1 MSINNTLRVLIASSS
16 IIIRSGIAA
25 ALKRMHELNIQ
36 SVEISTP
43 EMLEHYVTL
52 HTPDMIL
59 IDPNFGGWFDLT
71 GFRETYNNLTN
82 VKFVAIIA
90 NVIDNSHLKDYHEKI
105 AIYDSV
111 KEIADK
117 LNGLMQTEEE
127 QTQERTRYERVSG
140 D

>member
-117 LNGLMQTEEE
+117 LNELWNKIM
-127 QTQERTRYERVSG
+127 
-140 D
+140 